1 MPFLLYPTKILYFSR
16 RKINNIYLII
26 IIIINIILI
35 LLSAFAT
42 PIFIYIVGDSL
53 QNAENNEQ
61 YFKEISLEYLIS
73 NIGINLLFVI
83 DLELVV
89 FMINSGFFCIYS
101 QIGNKTDFLDFFNN
115 KYWSF
120 FTKSYFSFISISSP
134 IIIYIFYQS
143 ESVIELTIENVFLYS
158 LINLIVVL
166 LGNIFLYIFYEL
178 PFKKIFKSFILNRE
192 YINEEY
198 DPFGDAN
205 NFMNE
210 DD

>member
-158 LINLIVVL
+158 LINLIFVL
-166 LGNIFLYIFYEL
+166 LGNILLYIFYEF
-178 PFKKIFKSFILNRE
+178 PFKKLFKSFILNRGVT
-192 YINEEY
+192 NEEY
-198 DPFGDAN
+198 EQF
-205 NFMNE
+205 E
-210 DD
+210 DDNNSIDEND